1 MLKCNNTFSNLI
13 ISTLLYS
20 RSTLTIVAVL
30 MAATAILISAALVV
44 GGTLAATSAF
54 AYQKRATLFLQKE
67 LVRLA

>member
-13 ISTLLYS
+13 LSTLLYS

-54 AYQKRATLFLQKE
+54 AYQKRAALFLQKE

>member
-44 GGTLAATSAF
+44 GGILAATSAF

>member
-1 MLKCNNTFSNLI
+1 
-13 ISTLLYS
+13 
-20 RSTLTIVAVL
+20 

-54 AYQKRATLFLQKE
+54 AYQKRATPFLQKK